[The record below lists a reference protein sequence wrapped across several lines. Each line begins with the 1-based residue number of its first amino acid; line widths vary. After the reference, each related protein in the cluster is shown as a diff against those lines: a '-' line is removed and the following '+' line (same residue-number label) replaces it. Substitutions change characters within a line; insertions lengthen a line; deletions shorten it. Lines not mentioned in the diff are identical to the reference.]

1 MPRSQGETKRGRFNL
16 LADRPVRVKILAV
29 LAVASL
35 GVIAVA
41 ITTHLALGT
50 MRESVKSLYQVG
62 LEAGFHESLVHQ
74 QEIKVRMDLFAHV
87 NEPTADGKADWEQD
101 IVDDEAE
108 LDAAVDA
115 YNALVGNTTELAPFV
130 ASWNE
135 VRSLY
140 NELLIPASRAGDSA
154 SWREAFES
162 KVRPAISQAADDLDS
177 LEAWRTEQGKAQET
191 SANDAESTGR
201 LTMIVV
207 ILLALGA
214 GGWLALAVA
223 RRIVRP
229 LSHVSEALDNMAR
242 GDLTTKVVVES
253 RDEVGHMAV
262 ALNSATSSLSD
273 TIRNIESSLAELDS
287 ASRELT
293 GTSDQLASDA
303 SASRQRAGTVADAAS
318 QVTENVQSVA
328 TGSQE
333 MDQAIANIA
342 QSASAAAKVGEQA
355 VAAAQSTTDTIGKL
369 GAASSEI
376 GNVMKTIT
384 SIAEQTNL
392 LALNATI
399 EAARAGDAGKGFA
412 VVAGEVKD
420 LAQETGKATEDISR
434 RVEAIQ
440 LGTDNAVRAIAEI
453 SEIIEHIN
461 EFQMAIASAV
471 EEQSATTREM
481 DRSVSTAASGSA
493 NITGY
498 IDDVASVAESVAD
511 GADRTRQAAAT
522 LSTMSTRLNELV
534 GRFRTKP

>member
-1 MPRSQGETKRGRFNL
+1 MPRSRREHERGRFTV

-29 LAVASL
+29 LAVASV

-41 ITTHLALGT
+41 ISTHVALGT
-50 MRESVKSLYQVG
+50 MRESVKSLYEQG
-62 LEAGFHESLVHQ
+62 LAAGFHESLVHQ

-87 NEPTADGKADWEQD
+87 NEPTAEGKASWEQD
-101 IVDDEAE
+101 IADDEAE
-108 LDAAVDA
+108 LDAAVEA
-115 YNALVGNTTELAPFV
+115 YNEIAGNTTDLAPFV
-130 ASWNE
+130 ASWDE

-154 SWREAFES
+154 SWRQAYVN
-162 KVRPAISQAADDLDS
+162 KVKPAISQAADDLDA
-177 LEAWRTEQGKAQET
+177 LEAWRTEQGKVQHDDA
-191 SANDAESTGR
+191 ADAESTGR
-201 LTMIVV
+201 TTMIVV
-207 ILLALGA
+207 ILLALAA

-229 LSHVSEALDNMAR
+229 LGHVSAALDKMAR
-242 GDLTTKVVVES
+242 GDLTTHVTVES

-262 ALNSATSSLSD
+262 ALNTASRSLND
-273 TIRNIESSLAELDS
+273 TIRNIESSLAELDG
-287 ASRELT
+287 ASHELT
-293 GTSDQLASDA
+293 GTSDRLAADA
-303 SASRQRAGTVADAAS
+303 SASRRRAGTVADAAS
-318 QVTENVQSVA
+318 QVTENVRSVA

-333 MDQAIANIA
+333 MDQAIANIS

-355 VAAAQSTTDTIGKL
+355 VVAARSTTDTIGKL
-369 GAASSEI
+369 GASSAEI

-440 LGTDNAVRAIAEI
+440 VGTDDAVRAIAEI
-453 SEIIEHIN
+453 SEIISNIN
-461 EFQMAIASAV
+461 EFQLTIASAV

-481 DRSVSTAASGSA
+481 DRSVSTAATGSA

-498 IDDVASVAESVAD
+498 IDEVASVAESVAD
-511 GADRTRQAAAT
+511 GADRTRNAAAN
-522 LSTMSTRLNELV
+522 LSAMSDRLNELV
-534 GRFRTKP
+534 ARFRTEA

>member
-1 MPRSQGETKRGRFNL
+1 MPRSQGEYKRGRFNL

-29 LAVASL
+29 LAVASV

-50 MRESVKSLYQVG
+50 MRENVDSLYEEG
-62 LEAGFHESLVHQ
+62 IAAGFHESLVHQ
-74 QEIKVRMDLFAHV
+74 QEIKVRMDLFAHLD
-87 NEPTADGKADWEQD
+87 EPTAEGKAGWEQD

-108 LDAAVDA
+108 LDAAVEA
-115 YNALVGNTTELAPFV
+115 YNELVGNTTELGPFV

-154 SWREAFES
+154 SWREAYAN
-162 KVRPAISQAADDLDS
+162 KVKPAISQAADDLDA
-177 LEAWRTEQGKAQET
+177 LEAWRTEQGKVQHDDA
-191 SANDAESTGR
+191 ANAESTGR
-201 LTMIVV
+201 TTMVVV
-207 ILLALGA
+207 ILLALAAGA
-214 GGWLALAVA
+214 WLALAVA

-229 LSHVSEALDNMAR
+229 LGNVSQALDNMAR
-242 GDLTTKVVVES
+242 GDLTTHVTVES

-262 ALNSATSSLSD
+262 ALNTATKSLND
-273 TIRNIESSLAELDS
+273 TIRHIESSLAELDS

-293 GTSDQLASDA
+293 GTSDQLAADA
-303 SASRQRAGTVADAAS
+303 SSSRQRAGTVADAAS
-318 QVTENVQSVA
+318 QVTENVHSVA

-333 MDQAIANIA
+333 MDQAIGAIA

-355 VAAAQSTTDTIGKL
+355 VAAAQSTTETIGRL
-369 GAASSEI
+369 GASSSEI

-440 LGTDNAVRAIAEI
+440 VGTDDAVRAIAEI
-453 SEIIEHIN
+453 SEIIENIN

-481 DRSVSTAASGSA
+481 DRSVSTAATGSA

-511 GADRTRQAAAT
+511 GAERTRTAAAN
-522 LSTMSTRLNELV
+522 LSAMSDRLNELV
-534 GRFRTKP
+534 GGFQTKP